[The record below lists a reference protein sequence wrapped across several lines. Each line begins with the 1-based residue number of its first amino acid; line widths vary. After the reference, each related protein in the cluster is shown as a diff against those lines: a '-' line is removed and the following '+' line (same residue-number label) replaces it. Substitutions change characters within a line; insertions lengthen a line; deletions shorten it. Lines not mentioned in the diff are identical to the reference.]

1 MNAKNYFAGAATLLA
16 MLINAPAVYADEPEN
31 ADEEYDAPFTDA
43 SDDLIIITPDEDFIG
58 EEFIEPPRDERIL
71 PPPNYSTGDRI
82 LPPSR
87 VNTQPETKTKKV
99 KTQKARFV
107 KLAADDMYTYYLDRE
122 SVTWRRVPYLVDEYM
137 ADVWIRMV
145 EHNVDTSELP
155 RDLADYIND
164 TSSAEISLAQ
174 ENGKPLNPVDVEV
187 LRHKK
192 YFLEHYYLR
201 PQTKQ
206 IQFLCE
212 LEVVGHPQNTVSE
225 RQYEHKNWENLIP
238 GSVESIIY
246 KTVLKE
252 IGTSKATERG
262 HMTFTD
268 MVEEY
273 ARISIR

>member
-1 MNAKNYFAGAATLLA
+1 MNAKNYFAGAALLA
-16 MLINAPAVYADEPEN
+16 ILINAPAAYADEPEF
-31 ADEEYDAPFTDA
+31 ADEEYDAPFTDED
-43 SDDLIIITPDEDFIG
+43 DDLIIITPDEDFVV
-58 EEFIEPPRDERIL
+58 EPPRSERIL

-87 VNTQPETKTKKV
+87 INTPAETKTKKV

-122 SVTWRRVPYLVDEYM
+122 SVSWKRVPYLANEYM

-155 RDLADYIND
+155 QDLADYIND
-164 TSSAEISLAQ
+164 NASAEISLAQ
-174 ENGKPLNPVDVEV
+174 ESGKPLNPVDVEV
-187 LRHKK
+187 LQHKK

-201 PQTKQ
+201 PKTKQ

-225 RQYEHKNWENLIP
+225 RQYEYKNWENLIP

-262 HMTFTD
+262 HMTFVD

-273 ARISIR
+273 ARISLR

>member
-16 MLINAPAVYADEPEN
+16 LIINAPAVSADEPEI
-31 ADEEYDAPFTDA
+31 ADEPELTGEEYDAPFMDD
-43 SDDLIIITPDEDFIG
+43 DDLIVIVPDEELIPPPN
-58 EEFIEPPRDERIL
+58 EEPVLPSPDYSKDERIT
-71 PPPNYSTGDRI
+71 PSSRI
-82 LPPSR
+82 KTP
-87 VNTQPETKTKKV
+87 TKKG

-107 KLAADDMYTYYLDRE
+107 KLAADDLYTYYLDRE
-122 SVTWRRVPYLVDEYM
+122 SVSWKRVPYLANEYM

-145 EHNVDTSELP
+145 EHSVDTSDLP

-164 TSSAEISLAQ
+164 TDNAEISLAQ
-174 ENGKPLNPVDVEV
+174 EKGKPLNPVDVEV
-187 LRHKK
+187 LQHKK

-201 PQTKQ
+201 PKTKQ

-225 RQYEHKNWENLIP
+225 RQYEYKNWENLIP

-252 IGTSKATERG
+252 IGTSKADERG
-262 HMTFTD
+262 HMTFID

-273 ARISIR
+273 ARISLR

>member
-1 MNAKNYFAGAATLLA
+1 MNAKKYFAGAATLLA
-16 MLINAPAVYADEPEN
+16 LLINAPAYADEPEL
-31 ADEEYDAPFTDA
+31 AGEEYDEPFTDA
-43 SDDLIIITPDEDFIG
+43 PIIIVPDEDFID
-58 EEFIEPPRDERIL
+58 EENIPAPSDERIL
-71 PPPNYSTGDRI
+71 PPPNYSTGERI

-87 VNTQPETKTKKV
+87 VNTQPKNSASTKKQ

-107 KLAADDMYTYYLDRE
+107 KLAADDLYTYYLDRQ
-122 SVTWRRVPYLVDEYM
+122 SVDWKRVPYLANEYM

-155 RDLADYIND
+155 QDLADYIND
-164 TSSAEISLAQ
+164 NESAEISLAQ
-174 ENGKPLNPVDVEV
+174 ENGRPLNPVDVEV
-187 LRHKK
+187 LQHKK

-201 PQTKQ
+201 PKTKQ

-225 RQYEHKNWENLIP
+225 RQYDYKNWENLIP

-246 KTVLKE
+246 QTVLRE
-252 IGTSKATERG
+252 IGTSKSTERG
-262 HMTFTD
+262 HMTFVD

-273 ARISIR
+273 ARISLR

>member
-1 MNAKNYFAGAATLLA
+1 MNAKNYFAGAALLA
-16 MLINAPAVYADEPEN
+16 ILINAPAAYADEPEF
-31 ADEEYDAPFTDA
+31 ADEEYDAPFTDED
-43 SDDLIIITPDEDFIG
+43 DDLIIITPDEDFVV
-58 EEFIEPPRDERIL
+58 EPPRSERIL

-87 VNTQPETKTKKV
+87 INTPAETKTKKV

-122 SVTWRRVPYLVDEYM
+122 SVAWKRVPYL
-137 ADVWIRMV
+137 A
-145 EHNVDTSELP
+145 NELP
-155 RDLADYIND
+155 QDLADYIND
-164 TSSAEISLAQ
+164 TSSAEVSLAQ
-174 ENGKPLNPVDVEV
+174 ESGKPLNSVDVEV

-201 PQTKQ
+201 PKTKQ

-225 RQYEHKNWENLIP
+225 RQYEYKNWENLIP

-262 HMTFTD
+262 NFSSLKNFQG
-268 MVEEY
+268 
-273 ARISIR
+273 RCFK

>member
-16 MLINAPAVYADEPEN
+16 LFINAPAAYADEPEI
-31 ADEEYDAPFTDA
+31 ADEEYDAPFTDEPVV
-43 SDDLIIITPDEDFIG
+43 IVVPDEEIIPAPNA
-58 EEFIEPPRDERIL
+58 ERTLQPSPNYSADERIL
-71 PPPNYSTGDRI
+71 PPRRTDR
-82 LPPSR
+82 
-87 VNTQPETKTKKV
+87 QPETSTKKT

-107 KLAADDMYTYYLDRE
+107 KLASDDLYTYYLDRE
-122 SVTWRRVPYLVDEYM
+122 SVSWKRVPYLANEYM

-155 RDLADYIND
+155 QDLADYIND
-164 TSSAEISLAQ
+164 NASAEISLAQ
-174 ENGKPLNPVDVEV
+174 ESGKPLNPVDVEV
-187 LRHKK
+187 LQHKK

-201 PQTKQ
+201 PKTKQ

-225 RQYEHKNWENLIP
+225 RQYEYKNWENLIP

-262 HMTFTD
+262 HMTFVD

-273 ARISIR
+273 ARISLR

>member
-16 MLINAPAVYADEPEN
+16 LIINAPAVSADESELTG
-31 ADEEYDAPFTDA
+31 DEYDAPFTDEP
-43 SDDLIIITPDEDFIG
+43 IIIVAPDEEIIPPLS
-58 EEFIEPPRDERIL
+58 EENIQ
-71 PPPNYSTGDRI
+71 PPPNYSDDEKI
-82 LPPSR
+82 LPSR
-87 VNTQPETKTKKV
+87 RIRTQPSTSTKKV

-107 KLAADDMYTYYLDRE
+107 KLTADDLYTYYLDRE
-122 SVTWRRVPYLVDEYM
+122 SVSWKRVPYLANEYM

-145 EHNVDTSELP
+145 EHNVDTSDLP
-155 RDLADYIND
+155 QDLSDYIND
-164 TSSAEISLAQ
+164 TESPEISIAQ

-187 LRHKK
+187 LQHKK

-201 PQTKQ
+201 PKTKQ

-225 RQYEHKNWENLIP
+225 RQYEYKNWENLIP

-262 HMTFTD
+262 HMTFVD

-273 ARISIR
+273 ARISLR